1 MRGLPAV
8 EELPLADLGLD
19 FPERR
24 FGLLLRRADGL
35 PNAFPFP
42 VVVDD
47 VLISSFLDSH
57 SWSPFLAMSVDEL
70 HDVFRVET
78 HCPADVDAWQLPVL
92 GKRIHEP
99 LRAPEHFG
107 NLLGTKQPNAGW

>member
-1 MRGLPAV
+1 MGANQIDMEYLRGKGFFLFRPLAVTLGQFLDGRMRDLPAV

-57 SWSPFLAMSVDEL
+57 SWSPFLAMSVDKL

-78 HCPADVDAWQLPVL
+78 H
-92 GKRIHEP
+92 
-99 LRAPEHFG
+99 
-107 NLLGTKQPNAGW
+107 